1 MADSPGGVLIVEDEE
16 ELRNLFALLLEMDG
30 FTVFQAND
38 GSNGLEMLQEH
49 VAEIR
54 LLITDLNLPRVGGVD
69 LIRRARALNPDI
81 KIVGTSGMSGES
93 VRLMVMKAGADD
105 FLPKPFQPKEA
116 ISKLRALLGLT

>member
-16 ELRNLFALLLEMDG
+16 ELRNLFAILLEMEG

-38 GSNGLEMLQEH
+38 GSKGLEMLQEH
-49 VAEIR
+49 AEEIR

-69 LIRRARALNPDI
+69 LISKARTLNPGI

-116 ISKLRALLGLT
+116 ISKLRAILGLT

>member
-38 GSNGLEMLQEH
+38 GGNGLEMLQEH

-69 LIRRARALNPDI
+69 LISRARALNPDI

-116 ISKLRALLGLT
+116 ISKLRAILGLT